1 MMALID
7 LEDLMMIST
16 FCWQSYEDYVN
27 LKNIIG
33 LFEDESYEDQYESD
47 EDHMTPMKI
56 NHIKCIIITGICR
69 HAMLIAP
76 ADNCN

>member
-1 MMALID
+1 
-7 LEDLMMIST
+7 MMIST
-16 FCWQSYEDYVN
+16 FWRESYEDYVN
-27 LKNIIG
+27 LTKIIG
-33 LFEDESYEDQYESD
+33 LFEDKSYEDQYESD

-56 NHIKCIIITGICR
+56 NYIQCIIITGICG